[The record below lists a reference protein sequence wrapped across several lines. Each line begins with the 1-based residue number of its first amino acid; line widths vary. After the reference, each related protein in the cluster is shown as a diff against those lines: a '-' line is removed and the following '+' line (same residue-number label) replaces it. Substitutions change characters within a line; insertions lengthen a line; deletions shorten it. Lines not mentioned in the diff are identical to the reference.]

1 MKLIA
6 TALATVA
13 MANPAKIQLQGR
25 NQQGGSWSAEKSSKG
40 VFYQEGGESF
50 VAFPSDFTQK
60 GKGVYTSCVTNGP
73 CQTAQIQYET
83 YSLDMNTGIL
93 SASGTYASGLVID
106 MVVDELPDGT
116 NMFFGEFTFS
126 SNKPGL
132 EGTGRF
138 ANAFVEDAQTS
149 FDSRNEQPQ

>member
-1 MKLIA
+1 
-6 TALATVA
+6 
-13 MANPAKIQLQGR
+13 
-25 NQQGGSWSAEKSSKG
+25 
-40 VFYQEGGESF
+40 
-50 VAFPSDFTQK
+50 
-60 GKGVYTSCVTNGP
+60 
-73 CQTAQIQYET
+73 
-83 YSLDMNTGIL
+83 MNTGIL
-93 SASGTYASGLVID
+93 SASGTDAFGFFDSESTVVDGKSQVTKTYASGLVID

-138 ANAFVEDAQTS
+138 ANAFVEDTQTS